1 MIIDVEG
8 FKPYPKQKEW
18 IEEIE
23 RDEVKYITLLVG
35 RQVGKSLVGENMALK
50 WALEN
55 PNTILMWISPIYS
68 QVRKVYDDIENVL
81 QGTPL
86 LVSSNKSNYEM
97 VLLNGSKIIFRSGE
111 KPDSLR
117 GYTNDYLIVD
127 EAAFIKDEVWEQIL
141 KPTILVRG
149 KKVLFLSTPKNKGN
163 YLYKLHLR
171 GEDPEQKQYITL
183 RGSSYD
189 NPFIDKEELDEAKKV
204 LPEAVFN
211 QEILGHWID
220 SGGEVFTDI
229 ENYTIL
235 NEWRPY
241 NPSKR
246 YYAGIDVGRQD
257 DFSVLTIID
266 DEGYVCKVYRERHK
280 TWDMILS
287 EMSKLLHQ
295 YKATAMVEVNGI
307 GDALYEQLEKKY
319 KNIHPF
325 ITTQQS
331 KQQIV
336 EDLIYEL
343 NTDKLYLPSEKLFQ
357 PLTSELKTFTFH
369 YSPSTRKVSYR
380 AIDGAHDDT
389 IMSLALSLHSLR
401 EKKTKG
407 SYYIY

>member
-1 MIIDVEG
+1 MVIDVEG
-8 FKPYPKQKEW
+8 FRPYAKQKEW
-18 IEEIE
+18 IDEIE
-23 RDEVKYITLLVG
+23 RDGVKYITLLVG
-35 RQVGKSLVGENMALK
+35 RQVGKSLIGENMILK

-55 PNTILMWISPIYS
+55 PNSILMWISPIYS

-86 LVSSNKSNYEM
+86 IVSSNKSNYEM
-97 VLLNGSKIIFRSGE
+97 ELLNGSKILFRSGE

-149 KKVLFLSTPKNKGN
+149 KKCLFLSTPKNKGN

-171 GEDPEQKQYITL
+171 GLDQEQTQYVTL

-189 NPFIDKEELDEAKKV
+189 NPFINKEDLDEAKKV
-204 LPEAVFN
+204 LPEAIFN
-211 QEILGHWID
+211 QEIMGMWID
-220 SGGEVFTDI
+220 SGGEVFKDI
-229 ENYTIL
+229 EKYTIL
-235 NEWRPY
+235 PEWKPY
-241 NPSKR
+241 NSNKR
-246 YYAGIDVGRQD
+246 YYAGIDVGRQED
-257 DFSVLTIID
+257 YSVLTIID
-266 DEGYVCKVYRERHK
+266 DDGDVCYIYRERHK
-280 TWDMILS
+280 SWDSILTD
-287 EMSKLLHQ
+287 MSRLLQQ

-343 NTDKLYLPSEKLFQ
+343 NTEKMRLPSENLFE

-369 YSPSTRKVSYR
+369 YSPSTRKVSYK